1 MPATEKYI
9 YLATYTDASGK
20 ETVRLVRAEKR
31 SAAQNHVL
39 HLCKANAQNVADVLG
54 AGGKIEE
61 AAA

>member
-1 MPATEKYI
+1 MTDTKGDI
-9 YLATYTDASGK
+9 YLATYTDAAGK
-20 ETVRLVRAEKR
+20 ETERLIRAEKR

-61 AAA
+61 AA